1 MADNRVAYGLAKKHG
16 IDTTG
21 MSPQQV
27 WDALKEK
34 GISLGSDREADK
46 EQLARKYSDNE
57 ISTHQPPVA
66 KGFNRSKTKSHLSHA
81 QEMGLNEKQY
91 VKAAEKFFNSDRGK
105 LYRSSNGKYYRYE
118 EENNLV
124 CICSQDGT
132 IHSYYKYKTKNAFG
146 RAMRQEKLE
155 EIK

>member
-34 GISLGSDREADK
+34 GVSLGRDNETEK
-46 EQLARKYSDNE
+46 ERLAQRYSDNGVE
-57 ISTHQPPVA
+57 KYRPPVA

-81 QEMGLNEKQY
+81 KEMGLNEKQY
-91 VKAAEKFFNSDRGK
+91 INAAEKFFNSDKGK
-105 LYRSSNGKYYRYE
+105 LYHSANGKYYRYDE
-118 EENNLV
+118 KNNLV
-124 CICSQDGT
+124 CICRQDGT
-132 IHSYYKYKTKNAFG
+132 IHSYYKYKTKNAFD
-146 RAMRQEKLE
+146 RVMRQEKLE